1 MKKKIFNALL
11 SIVLILCL
19 FVLIVFRSTG
29 SSGLWKTHLVL
40 ITPVSVSG
48 DLVLHSLDSVNITG
62 VVSSSSEFKELY
74 PSFFPVTAYFSK
86 EASSV
91 YFTDKDKSCSL
102 YYIPREFESQLRTA
116 KKNSQFSFDFF
127 LDTDQKIPPVSFISS
142 LLIGIFLIIISKNKR
157 IFLSLAFPSLIFAAC
172 FPELSLLPPII
183 CLLYIA
189 YYIQK
194 KYGRKYILISFTSH
208 TPVILLSLFT
218 LILLLF
224 APINTLIFIPV
235 LLCSSA
241 AGFILMHSFL
251 LFVDNKKRFVPVLI
265 FSSLFQKKEGKLL
278 PLIFVPASL
287 SIVLCIVFMLF
298 YTGFS
303 SERGGAVLPSPAKVS
318 KDPSFSYESYEK
330 CLEKSQEIPTLS
342 HYVSDSWNSAVFP
355 YIRVNSHVF
364 DLHIPF
370 KTTAGITRFSKNGS
384 SINSYYETLFTFDN
398 TFIDSILKGIDN
410 SNTAGIE
417 QVLLGQNTFTP
428 VEYKP
433 VAGSTGSIK
442 SLIILSISCMFF
454 FMLMFIS
461 HRRTYSIK
469 DHA

>member
-48 DLVLHSLDSVNITG
+48 DLVLRSLDSVNITG
-62 VVSSSSEFKELY
+62 VVSSSAEFKELY

-91 YFTDKDKSCSL
+91 YFTDKDKNCSL

-157 IFLSLAFPSLIFAAC
+157 IFLSLAFPSFIFAAC

-241 AGFILMHSFL
+241 AGFILMHNFL

-265 FSSLFQKKEGKLL
+265 FFWFFQKKILL
-278 PLIFVPASL
+278 LCSPPPPPLYFAINV
-287 SIVLCIVFMLF
+287 
-298 YTGFS
+298 Y
-303 SERGGAVLPSPAKVS
+303 GGP
-318 KDPSFSYESYEK
+318 
-330 CLEKSQEIPTLS
+330 
-342 HYVSDSWNSAVFP
+342 
-355 YIRVNSHVF
+355 
-364 DLHIPF
+364 
-370 KTTAGITRFSKNGS
+370 
-384 SINSYYETLFTFDN
+384 
-398 TFIDSILKGIDN
+398 
-410 SNTAGIE
+410 
-417 QVLLGQNTFTP
+417 
-428 VEYKP
+428 
-433 VAGSTGSIK
+433 
-442 SLIILSISCMFF
+442 
-454 FMLMFIS
+454 
-461 HRRTYSIK
+461 
-469 DHA
+469 